1 MPDAVLT
8 VQPPSCYR
16 SVIFGATPESLLQ
29 IRQATVSLAVWE
41 RSMPVELARWLDQVP
56 PETLPAARFICR
68 ATEARRRVMEA
79 FAGHARESCA
89 ERLLLQEDII
99 GEVERFAQICDA
111 RTIEVRLEVINDDA
125 CSKFHAD
132 NIPVRLLTT
141 YRGPA
146 TEWLDPAVE
155 FDACCAAHAPETA
168 VRRLSRFAVAL
179 IKGHTAGDRS
189 GPLVLHRSPPIE
201 GSGQTRFFL
210 CVNQPASD
218 RTSDQC

>member
-1 MPDAVLT
+1 MPDAALT
-8 VQPPSCYR
+8 LRPPSCHR
-16 SVIFGATPESLLQ
+16 SVIFGATPQALLR
-29 IRQATVSLAVWE
+29 IRHAAVSLAVWE
-41 RSMPVELARWLDQVP
+41 RSMSPAVARWLDQVP
-56 PETLPAARFICR
+56 PETLPEARFICR
-68 ATEARRRVMEA
+68 ATEARRHVMEA
-79 FAGHARESCA
+79 FAGHASESSA
-89 ERLLLQEDII
+89 ASLLLGEDII
-99 GEVERFAQICDA
+99 NQVERFARICGA
-111 RTIEVRLEVINDDA
+111 PWIEVRLEVINDNA

-155 FDACCAAHAPETA
+155 FEACCAAHAPETA

-179 IKGHTAGDRS
+179 IKGHKATSRS

-210 CVNQPASD
+210 CVNHAASD
-218 RTSDQC
+218 RRHDEC